1 MRSKQPGRGC
11 FDYSSSVDC
20 DYGVWTQKRHFG
32 GLFEPRK
39 VCPCELRVGIR
50 ISKQKKNSKIQK
62 KIFSAKAPWRS
73 AEKFFC
79 QRNLSQRLE
88 LVAKLETVL
97 NMHVSGV
104 CMSVVADPLA
114 YLSDVA
120 M

>member
-1 MRSKQPGRGC
+1 MRRGAA
-11 FDYSSSVDC
+11 
-20 DYGVWTQKRHFG
+20 
-32 GLFEPRK
+32 L
-39 VCPCELRVGIR
+39 
-50 ISKQKKNSKIQK
+50 K
-62 KIFSAKAPWRS
+62 KIFA
-73 AEKFFC
+73 
-79 QRNLSQRLE
+79 LSQRLE